1 MKILLLTTMLTL
13 GTAGA
18 VAQQYNCN
26 DTTVIADER
35 TAVIQDND
43 STEDKK
49 KRGLINRIIDYF
61 ADSNKEK
68 PYKKF
73 DFSIIG
79 GPHYS
84 TDTKLG
90 LGIVATGLYRTDKAD
105 SLLPRSNVAIYGDIT
120 TANYYKIG
128 VRGNH
133 IFPHDRG
140 RIVYDV
146 AFDSFKSDFWGI
158 GFDNGDNDANKSRMD
173 RCQVNAEINML
184 WRCAPNLYI
193 GPALVYDFAYADNVE
208 RPELLNGMNRRTW
221 NIGAGISLVYD
232 SRDVITNPHKGIY
245 LNLSQYFRPAFIG
258 NEYAFSTTDLHAS
271 AYTKVWKGGIIA
283 GDLRGT
289 LNFGNPSWGMMA
301 LLGSS
306 YSMRGYYEGRYRD
319 KHKIEAQVE
328 LRQHLWG
335 RNSMVIWAGAGTVF
349 NKFSA
354 IQADRLLPNFG
365 IGYRW
370 EFKKDVN
377 IRLDYGIGKSGQSG
391 FIFNINEA
399 F

>member
-1 MKILLLTTMLTL
+1 MKILLLTTMLAL
-13 GTAGA
+13 GTAETG
-18 VAQQYNCN
+18 AQQYNCN

-35 TAVIQDND
+35 TTVIQDND

-232 SRDVITNPHKGIY
+232 SRDVITNPHKGVY

-271 AYTKVWKGGIIA
+271 AYAKVWKGGIIA

-319 KHKIEAQVE
+319 KHKIETQVE

>member
-1 MKILLLTTMLTL
+1 MKILLLTTMLAL

-18 VAQQYNCN
+18 GAQQYNCN
-26 DTTVIADER
+26 DTTGIADER

-158 GFDNGDNDANKSRMD
+158 GFDNGDNDANKSRMG

-319 KHKIEAQVE
+319 KHKIETQVE

>member
-18 VAQQYNCN
+18 EAQQYNCN

-35 TAVIQDND
+35 TAVMQDSDNA
-43 STEDKK
+43 EDKK

-232 SRDVITNPHKGIY
+232 SRDVITNPHKGVY

>member
-18 VAQQYNCN
+18 GAQQYSCN
-26 DTTVIADER
+26 DTTVIADEH
-35 TAVIQDND
+35 TAVIQDSD

-208 RPELLNGMNRRTW
+208 RPELLNGMNRRTL

-319 KHKIEAQVE
+319 KHKIEMQVE

>member
-35 TAVIQDND
+35 TAVIQDSDNA
-43 STEDKK
+43 EDKK

-232 SRDVITNPHKGIY
+232 SRDVITNPHKGVY

-319 KHKIEAQVE
+319 KHKIEMQVE

>member
-18 VAQQYNCN
+18 GAQQYNCN
-26 DTTVIADER
+26 DTTVIADEH
-35 TAVIQDND
+35 TAVIQDSD

-232 SRDVITNPHKGIY
+232 SRDVITNPHKGVY

>member
-271 AYTKVWKGGIIA
+271 AYAKVWKGGIIA

-319 KHKIEAQVE
+319 KHKIEMQVE

>member
-319 KHKIEAQVE
+319 KHKIEMQVE

>member
-18 VAQQYNCN
+18 VAQQYNRN

-35 TAVIQDND
+35 TAAIQDND

-319 KHKIEAQVE
+319 KHKIEMQVE

>member
-1 MKILLLTTMLTL
+1 MKILLLTTMLAL
-13 GTAGA
+13 GAAGA
-18 VAQQYNCN
+18 GAQQYTCN
-26 DTTVIADER
+26 DTTVIAGEHI
-35 TAVIQDND
+35 AAMQQDND
-43 STEDKK
+43 NAEVKK
-49 KRGLINRIIDYF
+49 KGLINRIIDYF

-105 SLLPRSNVAIYGDIT
+105 SLLPHSNVAIYGDIT

-208 RPELLNGMNRRTW
+208 RPELLNGMDRRTW

-245 LNLSQYFRPAFIG
+245 VNLSQYFRLAFIG

-271 AYTKVWKGGIIA
+271 AYARVWKGGIIA

-319 KHKIEAQVE
+319 KHKIETQVE

-354 IQADRLLPNFG
+354 IHADRLLPNFG

>member
-1 MKILLLTTMLTL
+1 MKILLLTTMLAM

-18 VAQQYNCN
+18 GAQQYSCN
-26 DTTVIADER
+26 DTTVIADEH
-35 TAVIQDND
+35 TAVMQDSDNA
-43 STEDKK
+43 EDKK

-84 TDTKLG
+84 TNTKLG

-232 SRDVITNPHKGIY
+232 SRDVITNPHKGVY

-271 AYTKVWKGGIIA
+271 AYAKVWKGGIIA

>member
-1 MKILLLTTMLTL
+1 MRTLLLTTLFSL
-13 GTAGA
+13 AALRAGA
-18 VAQQYNCN
+18 QQPAGN
-26 DTTVIADER
+26 DTVVAEACR
-35 TAVIQDND
+35 D
-43 STEDKK
+43 SLPDRDRDGHKGR
-49 KRGLINRIIDYF
+49 RGWVNRIIDYF

-68 PYKKF
+68 PDKKF

-120 TANYYKIG
+120 TASFYKIG

-133 IFPHDRG
+133 IFPHDRC
-140 RIVYDV
+140 RMVYNLS
-146 AFDSFKSDFWGI
+146 FDSFESDFWGI
-158 GFDNGDNDANKSRMD
+158 GYGKGNDDANRSRMD
-173 RCQVNAEINML
+173 RCQVTAEVDL
-184 WRCAPNLYI
+184 WWKVVPDLYI
-193 GPALVYDFAYADNVE
+193 GPAFVYDFVYASHIE
-208 RPELLNGMNRRTW
+208 CPELLEGMDRHTW
-221 NIGAGISLVYD
+221 NIGAGLSLVYD
-232 SRDVITNPHKGIY
+232 SRDVITNPHKGVY
-245 LNLSQYFRPAFIG
+245 VNLSQYFRPAFLG
-258 NEYAFSTTDLHAS
+258 NDYAFTTTDLHVS
-271 AYTKVWKGGIIA
+271 AYTKVWRGAILA
-283 GDLRGT
+283 GDVRGT

-319 KHKIEAQVE
+319 KHKIETQVE

-335 RNSMVIWAGAGTVF
+335 RNSMVVWGGAGTVF

-354 IQADRLLPNFG
+354 MRADRLLPNFG

-377 IRLDYGIGKSGQSG
+377 IRLDYGWGKSGQSG

>member
-1 MKILLLTTMLTL
+1 MRIFLLTALLAL
-13 GTAGA
+13 GFSGAEARQA
-18 VAQQYNCN
+18 VAADSLVVAGSQPDGHRERV
-26 DTTVIADER
+26 DTVKGKR
-35 TAVIQDND
+35 
-43 STEDKK
+43 
-49 KRGLINRIIDYF
+49 RGLVSRIIDYF
-61 ADSNKEK
+61 AESNKEK
-68 PYKKF
+68 PDKKF

-90 LGIVATGLYRTDKAD
+90 LGIVATGLYRTDRTD
-105 SLLPRSNVAIYGDIT
+105 SLLPRSNVALYGDVT
-120 TANYYKIG
+120 TASYYKIG
-128 VRGNH
+128 IRGNH
-133 IFPHDRG
+133 IFPHDRC
-140 RIVYDV
+140 RMVYDV
-146 AFDSFKSDFWGI
+146 SFDSFKSDFWGI
-158 GFDNGDNDANKSRMD
+158 GFEMGDDDANRSRMD
-173 RCQVNAEINML
+173 RCQVNAGVSLL
-184 WRCAPNLYI
+184 WRVFPRLYV
-193 GPALVYDFAYADNVE
+193 GPALVYDFAYAGNVE
-208 RPELLNGMNRRTW
+208 RPELLNGMDRRTW
-221 NIGAGISLVYD
+221 NIGAGLSLVYD
-232 SRDVITNPHKGIY
+232 SRDVITNPHKGVY
-245 LNLSQYFRPAFIG
+245 VNLSQYFRPAFLG
-258 NEYAFSTTDLHAS
+258 NDYAFTTTDLHAS
-271 AYTKVWKGGIIA
+271 AYTRVWKGAVLA
-283 GDLRGT
+283 GDVTGT

-335 RNSMVIWAGAGTVF
+335 RNSVVAWAGVGTVF

-354 IQADRLLPNFG
+354 LRTDRLLPNFG